1 MKLRVPCMQ
10 CFQEL
15 GKPTDELMSVEL
27 RDDGLYSATCERGHT
42 TVTAIQAQKY
52 EVLFD
57 LAAMA
62 LLDGYPREAI
72 ASMAAALERFYE
84 FYVFVLA
91 IKHNVDPKIFATVWK
106 QVDNQSE
113 RQLGAYLFVSLLDN
127 PKALPKLIDEAQPSL
142 PDVSKA
148 QTKTW
153 RSFRNAVVH
162 KGYMPSTTECVAY
175 GDIVYRHIVE
185 LTSELKATC
194 AEPLQKAMLT
204 HLARAHSA
212 GQPVSTMSI
221 PTLLS
226 LVRGGR
232 PSCLSAALEE
242 LEKYRGGL
250 HHK

>member
-1 MKLRVPCMQ
+1 MKLRIPCMQ

-15 GKPTDELMSVEL
+15 GKPTDELMPVEL
-27 RDDGLYSATCERGHT
+27 RDDGLYLATCERGHT
-42 TVTAIQAQKY
+42 TVTAIQEQKY

-72 ASMAAALERFYE
+72 ASMASALERFYE

-91 IKHNVDPKIFATVWK
+91 IKYNVDPKTFVAVWK

-113 RQLGAYLFVSLLDN
+113 RQFGAYLFVSLLAN
-127 PKALPKLIDEAQPSL
+127 PKSLPKSIDEAQPSL
-142 PDVSKA
+142 PDVPVG
-148 QTKTW
+148 QIKTW

-162 KGYMPSTTECVAY
+162 KGYMPSMTECVAY
-175 GDIVYRHIVE
+175 GDIVYRHILE
-185 LTSELKATC
+185 LTKELKATC
-194 AEPLQKAMLT
+194 VDPLQKATLA
-204 HLARAHSA
+204 HLSRAHS
-212 GQPVSTMSI
+212 GGKPVSTMSI

-226 LVRGGR
+226 LVRGDR
-232 PSCLSAALEE
+232 PASLPEALKE
-242 LEKYRGGL
+242 LEKYRTSF

>member
-1 MKLRVPCMQ
+1 
-10 CFQEL
+10 
-15 GKPTDELMSVEL
+15 MSVEL

-42 TVTAIQAQKY
+42 TVTAIQEQKY

-57 LAAMA
+57 VAAMA

-72 ASMAAALERFYE
+72 VSMAAALERFYE

-91 IKHNVDPKIFATVWK
+91 IKHDVDTKTFATVWK

-127 PKALPKLIDEAQPSL
+127 PKVLPKSIDEALPSL
-142 PDVSKA
+142 LGVSKG

-162 KGYMPSTTECVAY
+162 MGYMPSTTECVAY
-175 GDIVYRHIVE
+175 GDIVYRHILE
-185 LTSELKATC
+185 LTNELKATC
-194 AEPLQKAMLT
+194 AEPLQKATFT
-204 HLARAHSA
+204 HLVRAHSA

-232 PSCLSAALEE
+232 PSSLPEALEE
-242 LEKYRGGL
+242 LDKYRKWL

>member
-1 MKLRVPCMQ
+1 MQ
-10 CFQEL
+10 CFQEF

-27 RDDGLYSATCERGHT
+27 RDDGLYSATCERGHM
-42 TVTAIQAQKY
+42 TVTAIQEQKY

-57 LAAMA
+57 VAAMA

-72 ASMAAALERFYE
+72 VSMAAALERFYE

-91 IKHNVDPKIFATVWK
+91 IKHDVDTKTFATVWK

-127 PKALPKLIDEAQPSL
+127 PKVLPKSIDEALPSL
-142 PDVSKA
+142 LGVSKG

-175 GDIVYRHIVE
+175 GDIVYRHILE
-185 LTSELKATC
+185 LTNELKATC
-194 AEPLQKAMLT
+194 AESLQKATFT

-232 PSCLSAALEE
+232 PSSLPEALEE
-242 LEKYRGGL
+242 LDKYRKWL